1 MENETIFQEIL
12 NLTQILSIHELVVDR
27 VQYNSLGEATLYMGD
42 IEVLLGGNADLNGK
56 IGELNDMVPQLEGRK
71 GTLHLEN
78 YDETSQGAGFAFTP
92 RE

>member
-1 MENETIFQEIL
+1 
-12 NLTQILSIHELVVDR
+12 
-27 VQYNSLGEATLYMGD
+27 
-42 IEVLLGGNADLNGK
+42 
-56 IGELNDMVPQLEGRK
+56 MVPQLEGRK